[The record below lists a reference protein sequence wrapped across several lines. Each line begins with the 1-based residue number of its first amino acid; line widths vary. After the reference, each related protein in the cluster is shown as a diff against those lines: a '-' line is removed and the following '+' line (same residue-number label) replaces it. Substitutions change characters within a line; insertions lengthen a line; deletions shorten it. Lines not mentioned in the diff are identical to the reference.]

1 MSTATSQPD
10 YFTKY
15 ENLHMERTASGVLT
29 MRWHT
34 NGGPLRFGRTIE
46 DDLPRALGDIGADR
60 DNKVFVITGTG
71 DKFSDDVDE
80 DSLGEVFKP
89 AEWDTYYWAGR
100 RLMQR
105 LLEVEAP
112 IVSAING
119 TCHIHSEFA
128 LAADIVI
135 ASDDAT
141 FMDKTHMGYSIV
153 PGDGT
158 QVVYE
163 ELLGL
168 NRSRYFFLTQQQLK
182 VSEAEHLGLVNE
194 VLPKDQVYPRAMEH
208 AEILA
213 TRPQLFLRYTT
224 IALRQRL
231 LARVNE
237 GTALGMA
244 LEGLTAADMA
254 YQGTASLRLND

>member
-34 NGGPLRFGRTIE
+34 NDGPLVYSRTTE
-46 DDLPRALGDIGADR
+46 DDLPRALADIGADR
-60 DNKVFVITGTG
+60 DNKVLVITGTG
-71 DKFSDDVDE
+71 DKFSEDIDE
-80 DSLGEVFKP
+80 GSLWEVFTP
-89 AEWDTYYWAGR
+89 IEWDTYYWAGP

-105 LLEVEAP
+105 LLEVKAP
-112 IVSAING
+112 VISAING
-119 TCHIHSEFA
+119 TCHIHCDFA
-128 LAADIVI
+128 LLADIVI
-135 ASDDAT
+135 ASEDAT
-141 FMDKTHMGYSIV
+141 FMDKMHMGYNIV

-158 QVVYE
+158 QVIYE

-168 NRSRYFFLTQQQLK
+168 NRSRYFLLTQQQLK

-194 VLPKDQVYPRAMEH
+194 VVSKDQVYPRAMEQ
-208 AEILA
+208 AEKLA
-213 TRPQLFLRYTT
+213 TRPDLFLRYTT

-231 LARVNE
+231 LARINE
-237 GTALGMA
+237 GTTLGMA
-244 LEGLTAADMA
+244 LERLTVADMA
-254 YQGTASLRLND
+254 YRG